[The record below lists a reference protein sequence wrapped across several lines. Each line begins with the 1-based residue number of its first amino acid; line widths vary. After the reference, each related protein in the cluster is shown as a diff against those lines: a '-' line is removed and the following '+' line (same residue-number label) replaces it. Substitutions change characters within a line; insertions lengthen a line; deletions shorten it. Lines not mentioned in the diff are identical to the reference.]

1 MNDLEQLRTDV
12 EDGLQTELDF
22 DGPVTVQSVR
32 DYLDSLLLEV
42 PGAGAIPLETRR
54 GSEVSIEPMIA
65 GDGAL
70 VLVFG

>member
-1 MNDLEQLRTDV
+1 MNDLEQLRIDV

-42 PGAGAIPLETRR
+42 PGAGVIPLETRR

-65 GDGAL
+65 GGAL
-70 VLVFG
+70 VLVFD